1 MKNKQYAWSNDEE
14 HYDGYYKT
22 VEDAIGEAIACGE
35 EGDIWIGEIVEY
47 DNFSIN
53 VDKVIED
60 VCQVACEEVGEFAE
74 GWLYKIPE
82 EQEKELEEELNK
94 VWNNWIKKYKLE
106 PQFFTVENVKKY
118 DLEKE
123 TFVGG

>member
-1 MKNKQYAWSNDEE
+1 MNEKEYAWSLDGEN
-14 HYDGYYKT
+14 YDGYFKT

-35 EGDIWIGEIVEY
+35 EGDIWIGEIVTY
-47 DNFSIN
+47 DNFGIEA
-53 VDKVIED
+53 DDVIEAVYQKACD
-60 VCQVACEEVGEFAE
+60 VVGEFAE
-74 GWLYKIPE
+74 GWLHKIPE

-106 PQFFTVENVKKY
+106 PRFFTVENVKKY